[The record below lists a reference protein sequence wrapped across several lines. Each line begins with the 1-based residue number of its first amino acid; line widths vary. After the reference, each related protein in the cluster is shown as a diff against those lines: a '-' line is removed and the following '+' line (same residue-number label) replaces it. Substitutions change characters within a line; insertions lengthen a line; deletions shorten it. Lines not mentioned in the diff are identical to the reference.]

1 MFFWLGFALMTALA
15 VFAVLWPLGRRAA
28 KAGGSDI
35 AVYRSQLSE
44 IDRDR
49 AAGLIGAAEAEAA
62 RTEVSRRL
70 IAAADAAEA
79 ENARTAEPAQ
89 GRDRETADALTHLR
103 RRAIAFASLVLL
115 PVGGIAVYLMLGSPQ
130 MPGEPLAPRIAAIH
144 GDRSV
149 ENMVA
154 QVEAHIV
161 RDPNDVRAYTV
172 LVPVYMRLGRYDD
185 AVNAQR
191 RILALSGE
199 NAERLSD
206 LGDALTQA
214 ANGVITVEA
223 KAAFQRAFAL
233 DGTDVKARFYLGVA
247 SEQDGNRAKA
257 AEIWRAL
264 LAEAPPD
271 APWADT
277 VRQSLAEIGSA
288 ASPPPA
294 AAAPAATVPAPA
306 PAASAAPGPS
316 AQQLAA
322 VAAMSENERS
332 AMIRDMVA
340 RLAGQLHQDGSD
352 IEGWRRLLGA
362 YMVLGERDKA
372 NAAAADA
379 RRALA
384 RDPDKLRRIDDV
396 IKGMGLAG

>member
-1 MFFWLGFALMTALA
+1 MILWLGFALMTALA
-15 VFAVLWPLGRRAA
+15 VFAVLWPLGRRAT
-28 KAGGSDI
+28 KVGGSDVV
-35 AVYRSQLSE
+35 VYRSQLSE

-70 IAAADAAEA
+70 IAAADAADA
-79 ENARTAEPAQ
+79 EQARAAGPAQ
-89 GRDRETADALTHLR
+89 DVDRETADVLTHLR
-103 RRAIAFASLVLL
+103 RRAVAAAALVLL
-115 PVGGIAVYLMLGSPQ
+115 PVGGIAVYLILGSPQ
-130 MPGEPLAPRIAAIH
+130 MPGEPLAPRLAAIR

-214 ANGVITVEA
+214 ANGVVTVEA
-223 KAAFQRAFAL
+223 KAAFQRSFAL

-257 AEIWRAL
+257 GEIWRAL

-277 VRQSLAEIGSA
+277 VRQALAEIGNA
-288 ASPPPA
+288 ASPPA
-294 AAAPAATVPAPA
+294 AAAP
-306 PAASAAPGPS
+306 SAAPSTTAVEPGPN
-316 AQQLAA
+316 AQQ
-322 VAAMSENERS
+322 VAAAAGMSENDRS
-332 AMIRDMVA
+332 ALIRDMVA
-340 RLAGQLHQDGSD
+340 QLAGRLQQDGSD

-384 RDPDKLRRIDDV
+384 RDPDKLRRIDDL

>member
-1 MFFWLGFALMTALA
+1 MFLWLGFALMTALA

-79 ENARTAEPAQ
+79 ETAKSAEPAQ
-89 GRDRETADALTHLR
+89 GLDRETADALTHLR
-103 RRAIAFASLVLL
+103 RRAVAFAALLLL

-130 MPGEPLAPRIAAIH
+130 MPGEPLAPRLAAIH

-149 ENMVA
+149 ESMVA
-154 QVEAHIV
+154 QVQAHIV
-161 RDPNDVRAYTV
+161 RDPDDVRAYTV
-172 LVPVYMRLGRYDD
+172 LVPVYMRRGRYDD

-191 RILALSGE
+191 RILALSGK

-214 ANGVITVEA
+214 ANGVVTVEA
-223 KAAFQRAFAL
+223 KSAFQRAFAL

-247 SEQDGNRAKA
+247 SEQDGNRTKA
-257 AEIWRAL
+257 GEIWRAL

-288 ASPPPA
+288 APPL
-294 AAAPAATVPAPA
+294 AATPPTATSPAPA
-306 PAASAAPGPS
+306 PAAAAAPEPN
-316 AQQLAA
+316 AQQ
-322 VAAMSENERS
+322 VAAAAGMSENERS

-340 RLAGQLHQDGSD
+340 QLAGQMQQDGSD